1 MKCQKSK
8 LFYILLAVLL
18 FSSLAFSSVCF
29 AEVCFTDEQAA
40 ELDSNLTQLG
50 IIVTQQATLL
60 IEQEESIANSAQEI
74 NLLNVSL
81 NGAEKSWQAERKA
94 ALTKLIGWTAGGIA
108 AGLIAGFIAGFMVR

>member
-1 MKCQKSK
+1 MRKSRTF
-8 LFYILLAVLL
+8 LLSLAVLL

-60 IEQEESIANSAQEI
+60 IEQEESIANSVQEI
-74 NLLNVSL
+74 SSLNVSL
-81 NGAEKSWQAERKA
+81 NAVEKSWQAEKKA